1 MSADSASESAGVFVR
16 AIMKRD
22 GELLS
27 TAASANPAITQYRL
41 DAAMRGLVF
50 GHSHV
55 TSEAIFG
62 VEPDLREWVGWL
74 VEQDRLLRR
83 GLGWRQR
90 EGDLTVL
97 RAAYRAGDL
106 ALVVGAG
113 VSMAA
118 NMPDWNGLVIA
129 MIDRALWHA
138 TPEHRRELADS
149 LRTRTSGDSVAVPV
163 GREVFFV
170 ERDEVDDVLA
180 KALVTADAATHARL
194 EHAKAQLEAA
204 SKKHDAAHRELD
216 DVLAE
221 KRPTRPFAPSSSTPR
236 PSSRLPPSSA
246 LRRCA
251 TRDWRRRQPSAT
263 SSPPSCA
270 GCCSTGLYTGR
281 K

>member
-1 MSADSASESAGVFVR
+1 MASC
-16 AIMKRD
+16 K
-22 GELLS
+22 
-27 TAASANPAITQYRL
+27 
-41 DAAMRGLVF
+41 
-50 GHSHV
+50 
-55 TSEAIFG
+55 
-62 VEPDLREWVGWL
+62 
-74 VEQDRLLRR
+74 
-83 GLGWRQR
+83 
-90 EGDLTVL
+90 
-97 RAAYRAGDL
+97 
-106 ALVVGAG
+106 
-113 VSMAA
+113 
-118 NMPDWNGLVIA
+118 
-129 MIDRALWHA
+129 
-138 TPEHRRELADS
+138 
-149 LRTRTSGDSVAVPV
+149 
-163 GREVFFV
+163 VFFV

>member
-1 MSADSASESAGVFVR
+1 MQRNRGQLQLRRFGAKPDKNFV
-16 AIMKRD
+16 D
-22 GELLS
+22 
-27 TAASANPAITQYRL
+27 PQ
-41 DAAMRGLVF
+41 AAMP
-50 GHSHV
+50 SSWK
-55 TSEAIFG
+55 T
-62 VEPDLREWVGWL
+62 PC
-74 VEQDRLLRR
+74 
-83 GLGWRQR
+83 
-90 EGDLTVL
+90 
-97 RAAYRAGDL
+97 
-106 ALVVGAG
+106 
-113 VSMAA
+113 MA
-118 NMPDWNGLVIA
+118 
-129 MIDRALWHA
+129 
-138 TPEHRRELADS
+138 S
-149 LRTRTSGDSVAVPV
+149 CK
-163 GREVFFV
+163 VFFV